1 MVVIVANLLTNQLS
15 ELTLTVN
22 LEVRTFVSA

>member
-1 MVVIVANLLTNQLS
+1 MMVIVANLLTTQLS

-22 LEVRTFVSA
+22 LKVGTFVSV